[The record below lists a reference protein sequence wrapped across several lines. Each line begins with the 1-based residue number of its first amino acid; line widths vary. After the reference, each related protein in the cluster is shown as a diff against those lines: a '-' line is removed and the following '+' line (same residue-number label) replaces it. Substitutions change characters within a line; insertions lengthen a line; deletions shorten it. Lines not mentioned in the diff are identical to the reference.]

1 MTTLATLIHLA
12 GLGHLALIPVNC
24 VAPYKLRYAASLAG
38 ATPVVRN
45 IFYVHAGYIVFVLAG
60 IGALCLGAAEFLG
73 SGAPVARWICGYL
86 AAFWGIRVALQLFY
100 YDREERRRNRA
111 LDLVF
116 LALFGFLAA
125 VFTSAAFTGGMQ

>member
-1 MTTLATLIHLA
+1 MTALIQLA
-12 GLGHLALIPVNC
+12 GVLQLALIPVNF

-60 IGALCLGAAEFLG
+60 LGALCLGFAEFLG
-73 SGAPVARWICGYL
+73 SGAPLARWTCGYL
-86 AAFWGIRVALQLFY
+86 AAFWAIRLLVQLFY

-111 LDLVF
+111 FDVAF
-116 LALFGFLAA
+116 LGLFGFLAL
-125 VFTSAAFTGGMQ
+125 VFAAAAAGGTP